1 MPRCES
7 RCGSQ
12 EEHDCCR
19 HNVEFHFTLL
29 SVQIWPPTPR
39 ALLVYALLG
48 TISFQEKIRIG
59 EKRPCARSTE
69 IRWTGRGGCGN
80 TPAGG
85 KKEGRNRTV
94 SAEPYLNYHV
104 RTFIGLRSGRADQK
118 EERDWAATIY
128 VDPRHCKSIEMNGRG
143 SKLAFGD
150 HEAVGTW
157 PGE

>member
-29 SVQIWPPTPR
+29 SVQIWPPTSR

-69 IRWTGRGGCGN
+69 IRWTGRGGLGKK
-80 TPAGG
+80 PGGG
-85 KKEGRNRTV
+85 KKEGRNRGTSEDACV
-94 SAEPYLNYHV
+94 NY
-104 RTFIGLRSGRADQK
+104 RL
-118 EERDWAATIY
+118 
-128 VDPRHCKSIEMNGRG
+128 
-143 SKLAFGD
+143 
-150 HEAVGTW
+150 
-157 PGE
+157 